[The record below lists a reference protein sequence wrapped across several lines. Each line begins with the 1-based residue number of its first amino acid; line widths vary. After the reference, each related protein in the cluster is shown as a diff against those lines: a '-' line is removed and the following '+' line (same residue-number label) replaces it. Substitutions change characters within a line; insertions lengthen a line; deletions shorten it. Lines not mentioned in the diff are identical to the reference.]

1 MSRIVVRR
9 MSEADL
15 PVILAIYNHYIEN
28 TPTTFD
34 LEPQTL
40 ELRRHWF
47 AKIGPSG
54 RYQAFVA
61 ERDGVVVGWAN
72 TSPFRTKAA
81 YETTVET
88 TIYLAPDAMGLGL
101 GRMLYRTLLEAI
113 SREDVHRA
121 YGVVTMPNDASVA
134 LHVAMGFK
142 LIGEM
147 KEVGRKFDRF
157 WDVAWFE
164 RAISPKMF
172 AEPPTQAP

>member
-1 MSRIVVRR
+1 MGRIAIRR
-9 MSEADL
+9 MTEADL
-15 PVILAIYNHYIEN
+15 PALLAIYNHYIRT
-28 TPTTFD
+28 TPITFD
-34 LEPQTL
+34 LEPHTPEQ
-40 ELRRHWF
+40 RRNWF
-47 AKIGPSG
+47 THIDTTG

-61 ERDGVVVGWAN
+61 ERDGTMVGWAN

-81 YETTVET
+81 YDTTVET
-88 TIYLAPDAMGLGL
+88 TIYLAPDATGLGL

-147 KEVGRKFDRF
+147 KEVGRKFGRF

-164 RAISPKMF
+164 REISPRMF
-172 AEPPTQAP
+172 AEPPRETA